1 MMNKKK
7 HINIPIFIPH
17 VGCPHDCIF
26 CNQRRISGQNQPP
39 SLSQIHEIIN
49 RHLESA
55 RPEDLCEIAFFGGS
69 FTGIPALEQEEYLKI
84 AESYVK
90 RGFVSGIRLST
101 RPDYINENI
110 LKFLKKYSVKVIELG
125 IQSLDIDVLNNS
137 SRFYKPEE
145 AIKACNLIKQYG
157 FSLGAQTMIGL
168 PGDTFEKSL
177 ETAKIIISIKPDMV
191 RIYPTLVI
199 RDTGLEEIYA
209 KGEYQPLSVDEA
221 VLWCSKLVQ
230 MYEAAGITI
239 LRVGLHDAGGL
250 QEKSDAVAGPMHP
263 AFGELVYSKIWLDKV
278 IKELSS
284 YGSIEGKNLI
294 IYVPSYEVS
303 KATGQHRSNIDFLKK
318 HFNLSGVKISPY
330 NVNILSNNLK
340 TLPDDKALPDDDKA
354 LLGDDKALLDDRVLY
369 DNVKKLS
376 GDDRVSHD
384 NVKTSSNNVKTLPDN
399 AKTPS
404 GNVKTLRDNAK
415 TPSGNVKNLPDNAEP
430 LPHNDEI
437 ALNKD
442 MNKSFLIELH

>member
-26 CNQRRISGQNQPP
+26 CNQRRISGQNKPS

-55 RPEDLCEIAFFGGS
+55 KPEDSCEIAFFGGS
-69 FTGIPALEQEEYLKI
+69 FTGIPAIEQEEYLKL

-101 RPDYINENI
+101 RPDYINDKI
-110 LKFLKKYSVKVIELG
+110 LEFLKKYSVKVIELG
-125 IQSLDIDVLNNS
+125 IQSLDMDVLKNS
-137 SRFYKPEE
+137 SRFYTPEE
-145 AIKACNLIKQYG
+145 AIKACNLVKQYG
-157 FSLGAQTMIGL
+157 FSLGVQTMIGL
-168 PGDTFEKSL
+168 PGDTFEKSQ
-177 ETAKIIISIKPDMV
+177 ETAKKIISIKPDMV

-221 VLWCSKLVQ
+221 VLWCSKITP
-230 MYEAAGITI
+230 MYDAAGITI
-239 LRVGLHDAGGL
+239 LRIGLHDAGGL
-250 QEKSDAVAGPMHP
+250 QQKSDAVAGPVHP

-294 IYVPSYEVS
+294 IHVPPSEVS
-303 KATGQHRSNIDFLKK
+303 KASGQHRSNIAFLKK
-318 HFNLSGVKISPY
+318 HFNLSSVKISPD
-330 NVNILSNNLK
+330 NA
-340 TLPDDKALPDDDKA
+340 KALPDS
-354 LLGDDKALLDDRVLY
+354 
-369 DNVKKLS
+369 VKI
-376 GDDRVSHD
+376 
-384 NVKTSSNNVKTLPDN
+384 LP
-399 AKTPS
+399 
-404 GNVKTLRDNAK
+404 
-415 TPSGNVKNLPDNAEP
+415 
-430 LPHNDEI
+430 
-437 ALNKD
+437 NKD
-442 MNKSFLIELH
+442 MNKSFRIEFH